1 MIDGTRPEI
10 ANFHGEPKQPRA
22 LSPVTSLHLLLLLK
36 PSKLLTTTLRTI
48 LLQLFKMV
56 RIKERYLL
64 VNIVYPPDPAKA
76 AKSNLPDFVL
86 HHQPTIEKLTPGALI
101 KGIRAEVASLYG
113 DYGSGALMTCSVKYL
128 SLATSTFILRCS
140 RAHYQML
147 WSTLTFMDHVPVK
160 DGRPCIFRVVR
171 VSGTIRKAE
180 EEAIRQAKRLILAA
194 KEDTDSKLSL
204 NSSLRNQEEM
214 VLDIN
219 DVSSDEDMDDTDG

>member
-1 MIDGTRPEI
+1 
-10 ANFHGEPKQPRA
+10 
-22 LSPVTSLHLLLLLK
+22 
-36 PSKLLTTTLRTI
+36 
-48 LLQLFKMV
+48 MV

-76 AKSNLPDFVL
+76 VESNLPVSVL

-113 DYGSGALMTCSVKYL
+113 DYGSGALITCSVKYL
-128 SLATSTFILRCS
+128 SLATSTFILKCS
-140 RAHYQML
+140 RAHYQLL

-160 DGRPCIFRVVR
+160 DGRSCIFRVVR

-194 KEDTDSKLSL
+194 QEDTSPKSSF
-204 NSSLRNQEEM
+204 SSLRNQEDM
-214 VLDIN
+214 VLAIN
-219 DVSSDEDMDDTDG
+219 DASSDEEMDDADG